1 MKKAFIIT
9 VCCLS
14 AIIIGMSVALYFNG
28 TALASSNASLE
39 NLYQRSFYEL
49 VNNVND
55 IEVDVSKLMVSNDAT
70 SQKKI
75 LTSLKQQTTEAQNN
89 LSLLPVDSSTVITT
103 TKFINELNGYCSS
116 LLKYDTEKIADE
128 ETENIK
134 TIYEAVAQI
143 KYELNNISYKLM
155 QGYSIVENLNG
166 NSDLSNFSINFSG
179 LGSDSIEYPSMIY
192 DGPFSE
198 SLDKKE
204 IKGLG
209 QNEYSR
215 EEAEDLI
222 ISILDDIVNIEYI
235 GETNGK
241 FETYDFGVNTKGG
254 TNYFVQIA
262 KRDKF
267 VLNINANAIDGDK
280 TIDEKQAIKKAEE
293 FAKKLSL
300 KNMKCV
306 WSATSNNTTYV
317 NLAPVINDV
326 VYYPD
331 LIKLKVDLVADNIIG
346 WEASSYA
353 YNHIDRENTTAT
365 ISKEEAKEKIS
376 SNLKVDDIR
385 LCVVPLDFGG
395 EVLAY
400 EFSGTYN
407 NFRYYM
413 YIDATTGDQV
423 RVLRVIQTDQG
434 ELLL

>member
-9 VCCLS
+9 VCCLT
-14 AIIIGMSVALYFNG
+14 AVIIGLSVGLYFNG
-28 TALASSNASLE
+28 TALATSNANLE

-75 LTSLKQQTTEAQNN
+75 LTSIKQQTTEAQNN
-89 LSLLPVDSSTVITT
+89 LSLLPVDSKTISTT

-116 LLKYDTEKIADE
+116 LLKYDTTKISDE
-128 ETENIK
+128 ETDNIK
-134 TIYEAVAQI
+134 TIYEAIAEI
-143 KYELNNISYKLM
+143 KYELNNITYKLM
-155 QGYSIVENLNG
+155 QGYSIIDNLNE
-166 NSDLSNFSINFSG
+166 NSELSDFSINFSG
-179 LGSDSIEYPSMIY
+179 LSSDSIEYPSMIY

-204 IKGLG
+204 IKGLSK
-209 QNEYSR
+209 EECSR
-215 EEAEDLI
+215 EEAEDLLASVI
-222 ISILDDIVNIEYI
+222 DDIVNIEYI

-241 FETYDFGVNTKGG
+241 FETYDFGVNTSGG
-254 TNYFVQIA
+254 TNYFVQIS
-262 KRDKF
+262 KRGKF
-267 VLNINANAIDGDK
+267 VLNINANAIEGDS
-280 TIDEKQAIKKAEE
+280 TIDDKQAIKEAET

-306 WSATSNNTTYV
+306 WSATANNITYV
-317 NLAPVINDV
+317 NLAPVIDDV

-331 LIKLKVDLVADNIIG
+331 LIKVKVDLVSDNIIG

-353 YNHIDRENTTAT
+353 YNHTEREEVTPKINE
-365 ISKEEAKEKIS
+365 EEAKGKINA
-376 SNLKVDDIR
+376 NLSVEDIR
-385 LCVVPLDFGG
+385 LCVIPLDYGG
-395 EVLAY
+395 EVLSY

-407 NFRYYM
+407 NFKYYM

-434 ELLL
+434 DLLL

>member
-9 VCCLS
+9 VSLLS
-14 AIIIGMSVALYFNG
+14 AIVIGLSIALFSNG
-28 TALASSNASLE
+28 TALSESKANLE

-89 LSLLPVDSSTVITT
+89 LSLLPVDSSTIITT

-116 LLKYDTEKIADE
+116 LLKYDTTKISEE

-134 TIYEAVAQI
+134 TIYDAVAQI
-143 KYELNNISYKLM
+143 KYELNNITYRLM
-155 QGYSIVENLNG
+155 QGYSIVDNLNG
-166 NSDLSNFSINFSG
+166 NMELSNFSINFSG
-179 LGSDSIEYPSMIY
+179 LSSDSIEYPSMIY

-204 IKGLG
+204 IKGLS
-209 QNEYSR
+209 NTEYTR
-215 EEAEDLI
+215 EETEDVI
-222 ISILDDIVNIEYI
+222 TKILDNIVNIEYI

-267 VLNINANAIDGDK
+267 VLTINANAIEGERV
-280 TIDEKQAIKKAEE
+280 IDEQKAIKSAEL
-293 FAKKLSL
+293 FAEKLSL

-306 WSATSNNTTYV
+306 WSATANNITYV
-317 NLAPVINDV
+317 NLAPVIDDV

-331 LIKLKVDLVADNIIG
+331 LIKVKVDLASDNVVG

-353 YNHIDRENTTAT
+353 YNHTEREKGTIGINID
-365 ISKEEAKEKIS
+365 EAKSKIS
-376 SNLKVDDIR
+376 SNLSVEETR
-385 LCVVPLDFGG
+385 LCVIPLDFGG

-407 NFRYYM
+407 NFKYYM
-413 YIDATTGDQV
+413 YIDAMSGEQV

-434 ELLL
+434 DLLL

>member
-9 VCCLS
+9 VCCLGAVILGLS
-14 AIIIGMSVALYFNG
+14 MGLYFKNN
-28 TALASSNASLE
+28 ALLKTNADLE

-55 IEVDVSKLMVSNDAT
+55 IEVDISKLMVSNNAT

-89 LSLLPVDSSTVITT
+89 LSLLPVDSKTITTT

-116 LLKYDTEKIADE
+116 LLKYDGEKISNDE
-128 ETENIK
+128 NENIK
-134 TIYEAVAQI
+134 TIYDAVAQI

-155 QGYSIVENLNG
+155 QGYSIIDNLNS
-166 NSDLSNFSINFSG
+166 NLELSEFSVNFEG
-179 LGSDSIEYPSMIY
+179 LSADSIEYPSMIY

-204 IKGLG
+204 IKGLSVK
-209 QNEYSR
+209 EYSR
-215 EEAEDLI
+215 EEAEDVLTSVI
-222 ISILDDIVNIEYI
+222 DDIVNVEYI

-241 FETYDFGVNTKGG
+241 FETYDFGVNTSSG

-267 VLNINANAIDGDK
+267 VLNINANALLGDGK
-280 TIDEKQAIKKAEE
+280 IDENEAIRKAEV
-293 FAKKLSL
+293 FAEKLAL
-300 KNMKCV
+300 RNMKCV
-306 WSATSNNTTYV
+306 WSATANNITYV

-326 VYYPD
+326 IYYPD
-331 LIKLKVDLVADNIIG
+331 LIKVKVDLVGDNIIG

-353 YNHIDRENTTAT
+353 YNHTERSEQNATLT
-365 ISKEEAKEKIS
+365 ISEAKEMVS
-376 SNLKVDDIR
+376 SNLKIEDIK
-385 LCVVPLDFGG
+385 LCVIPLDFGG

-400 EFSGTYN
+400 EFSG
-407 NFRYYM
+407 NFNSFKYYM
-413 YIDATTGDQV
+413 YIDALTGEQV

-434 ELLL
+434 DLLL